1 MLLEAWEANDL
12 YTFGLA
18 LAVAAGV
25 LLALALVRSVLAAI
39 LARLSRRT
47 ATPLDDSAADAIRR
61 TRLWLLFPL
70 AVQAGSSVL
79 ELPPGLERIIVLAA
93 LGGLVLQA
101 GLWAS
106 FVTREWIEKKTA
118 KRGDGEAIMALTL
131 LGFAAR
137 VAIWAVVVLV
147 LLDQLGFNITALV
160 AGLGIGGI
168 AIALAV
174 QNILGDLFAA
184 LAIVVDKPF
193 VVGDFIVVDNVK
205 GTVEHVGLKTTRL
218 RSLGGEQIVVSNS
231 DLLRSRVSNYRR
243 MQERRVVFHLD
254 VTYDTAPD
262 KVERIP
268 AIVREV
274 VGTQNPTRF
283 DRCHFLAW
291 MDSAL
296 RIETVYYVLD
306 ADYTRFADIQ
316 HAINIELLRRFAA
329 EKIEFAFP
337 SRTVIVKRELQAT

>member
-174 QNILGDLFAA
+174 QNILGDLFAS
-184 LAIVVDKPF
+184 LSIVLDRPF
-193 VVGDFIVVDNVK
+193 VVGDFIVVDNLR
-205 GTVEHVGLKTTRL
+205 GTVERVGIKTTRV
-218 RSLGGEQIVVSNS
+218 RSLDGEILVFSNS
-231 DLLRSRVSNYRR
+231 DLLKSRVRNFKD
-243 MQERRVVFHLD
+243 MAERRVAFCVG
-254 VTYDTAPD
+254 VTYQTPAEKVRAIPD
-262 KVERIP
+262 MLRA
-268 AIVREV
+268 AIEA
-274 VGTQNPTRF
+274 QPKTRF
-283 DRCHFLAW
+283 DRAHFKEYG
-291 MDSAL
+291 DSAL
-296 RIETVYYVLD
+296 VFEAVYFVLD
-306 ADYTRFADIQ
+306 GAYNFYMDTHQAINLAILDRFAGQ
-316 HAINIELLRRFAA
+316 G
-329 EKIEFAFP
+329 IEFAYP
-337 SRTVIVKRELQAT
+337 TRTLHIVAPIPA